1 MGRTRFAFL
10 LTLMLAATACQPA
23 AEPPAAVK
31 DTSASDVA
39 AINAV
44 RDAYIAAENAGD
56 AAAVAALYADDA
68 MLMAPDMPAA
78 SGKAAIEAHLQ
89 QQYSG
94 MTFELGIGS
103 TQTKVAGDIG
113 YDAGTHHI
121 RLTPKAAAADAKAA
135 KAASQPMEVDGKHI
149 VLLARQADG
158 SWKITHL
165 IFNSDA
171 PMPPPSGAARRP

>member
-1 MGRTRFAFL
+1 MGRTSFTFL
-10 LTLMLAATACQPA
+10 LALMLAVTACAPA
-23 AEPPAAVK
+23 PEAPVVK
-31 DTSASDVA
+31 DTSAADVA

-44 RDAYIAAENAGD
+44 RDANIAAVNAGD
-56 AAAVAALYADDA
+56 AAAVTALYADDGV
-68 MLMAPDMPAA
+68 LMAPDMPAA

-89 QQYSG
+89 QQYSA
-94 MTFELGIGS
+94 MTFELSIGS

-135 KAASQPMEVDGKHI
+135 KAAPQPMEVDGKHV

-171 PMPPPSGAARRP
+171 PMPPPSAGK